1 MNDWLYVDKTEYVW
15 KLVNIRFPN
24 IEVAS
29 SFTGS
34 LSLVARYSSS
44 GNDTQTVIDFA
55 RNALKD
61 GSTDDFIHQM
71 KVYLSNF
78 SYELLDKDRER
89 QYQRC
94 FFHCVLLPD

>member
-24 IEVAS
+24 IEVDS
-29 SFTGS
+29 SFTG
-34 LSLVARYSSS
+34 SLVARYSSS

-61 GSTDDFIHQM
+61 GSADDFICSERNIREWKEEVLTSENAADYM
-71 KVYLSNF
+71 K
-78 SYELLDKDRER
+78 
-89 QYQRC
+89 
-94 FFHCVLLPD
+94 